1 MIIIIPLGGIG
12 ERFKK
17 NGYNVPKALINV
29 LGKPILYY
37 LLDSID
43 KNQNI
48 KYIYIPYNNEY
59 VHYRLEDRLKND
71 YPYFNFKFFPLQN
84 NTDGAAHTIKLALDN
99 IIENSD
105 ISDVPIMCMDGDNF
119 YTTNIIGLYE
129 KYKDNAIITTIDN
142 SDSNIYSFADVNNNN
157 VINII
162 EKERISNNI
171 CTGVYCFNSYK
182 LLHKYCNKVINNN
195 IKFKNEY
202 YVSVVISEMLKD
214 GIIFKNININKE
226 DWHCLGT
233 PIQIRLFCNNY
244 PRISCINNN
253 IKIKQKR
260 ICFDLDNTLVT
271 YPKILGDYKSV
282 EPIQKNIDY
291 LKYLK
296 KFGHTIIIYTARR
309 MKTHNGNVGKIN
321 ADVGKITFDTL
332 DKFDIPYDEIYFG
345 KPYADIY
352 IDDLAVNCF
361 DNIEKY
367 LGFYNDNIKPRDFNT
382 INMNT
387 IELYEKKSN
396 DLSGE
401 IYYYLN
407 IPNDMKD
414 LFPILFDY
422 DINNKWFKMEKISG
436 ITVSQL
442 YINQLLTPEC
452 LLHIM
457 NSLIRIHNVNIDG
470 IHNNINIYD
479 NYCCKLK
486 QRYES
491 YNYNIFENSE
501 QLYNLLYQK
510 LSEYEKNSKGKVRMI
525 HGDPVFT
532 NIIINNYDKIKFIDM
547 RGKINNILTIYGDWL
562 YDWAKIY
569 QSLIGYDNILLEH
582 PINNNYQGKLINIF
596 KDKFIEL
603 YSLEDFNDLKIITKS
618 LLFSLI
624 PLHNNNKCDKYYQ
637 LIFSKFLI

>member
-43 KNQNI
+43 RNQNI
-48 KYIYIPYNNEY
+48 EFIYIPYNNEY
-59 VHYRLEDRLKND
+59 IDYRLEDRLKND
-71 YPYFNFKFFPLQN
+71 YPYFNFKFLALHN
-84 NTDGAAHTIKLALDN
+84 NTDGAAHTIKLALD
-99 IIENSD
+99 IIDNVD
-105 ISDVPIMCMDGDNF
+105 CPIICMDGDNF

-142 SDSNIYSFADVNNNN
+142 SDSKIYSFADVNNNN

-182 LLHKYCNKVINNN
+182 LLHKYCNKIINNN

-214 GIIFKNININKE
+214 GFVFKNININKN

-233 PIQIRLFCNNY
+233 PIQVRLFCNNY
-244 PRISCINNN
+244 PRISCLNNN

-271 YPKILGDYKSV
+271 YPKILGDYASV

-309 MKTHNGNVGKIN
+309 MKTHNGNIGKIN
-321 ADVGKITFDTL
+321 ADIGKITFDTL

-387 IELYEKKSN
+387 IEIYEKKSN

-407 IPNDMKD
+407 MPNEIKD

-422 DINNKWFKMEKISG
+422 DTNNKWFKMEKISG

-442 YINQLLTPEC
+442 YINQLLTQEC

-457 NSLIRIHNVNIDG
+457 NSLIRIHNTDIKYND
-470 IHNNINIYD
+470 NINIYD

-486 QRYES
+486 QRYEN
-491 YNYNIFENSE
+491 YNYNQYDNSNI
-501 QLYNLLYQK
+501 LYNELYQK
-510 LSEYEKNSKGKVRMI
+510 LLDYETKNKGKIRII
-525 HGDPVFT
+525 HGDPVFI
-532 NIIINNYDKIKFIDM
+532 NIIINNYEKIKFIDM
-547 RGKINNILTIYGDWL
+547 RGKINNITTIYGDWL
-562 YDWAKIY
+562 YDWAKLY
-569 QSLIGYDNILLEH
+569 QSLIGYDNILLEQQ
-582 PINNNYQGKLINIF
+582 INNNYQEQLIFFF
-596 KDKFIEL
+596 KNKFIEL
-603 YSLEDFNDLKIITKS
+603 YSLEDFNNLKIITQS
-618 LLFSLI
+618 LLFTLI
-624 PLHNNNKCDKYYQ
+624 PLHNNNKCLKYYQ
-637 LIFSKFLI
+637 LIFSKYLI